1 VTDELDR
8 FSRPALVNGAAGL
21 VVASDERTYS
31 VLGFTVVDGKIV
43 AIDIL
48 GDPERLEQLA
58 LA

>member
-1 VTDELDR
+1 
-8 FSRPALVNGAAGL
+8 
-21 VVASDERTYS
+21 